1 MKVEKRP
8 KSIQSRLWDLVITS
22 VEVAPLFSIIATRM
36 LDLLC
41 QTFTFCI
48 RGQSVSDLRLL
59 LESGKLDYVLL
70 LLCLSLSGKV
80 ITNKP
85 LQTSIVE
92 TMYLMCTVSKT
103 KEEVEFLF
111 DYPIIRHSLLM
122 FTQNMFI
129 NIIKDSTI
137 TDVLTLRMHVLKIT
151 ILILRVRKV
160 GMELQ

>member
-1 MKVEKRP
+1 
-8 KSIQSRLWDLVITS
+8 
-22 VEVAPLFSIIATRM
+22 
-36 LDLLC
+36 
-41 QTFTFCI
+41 
-48 RGQSVSDLRLL
+48 
-59 LESGKLDYVLL
+59 
-70 LLCLSLSGKV
+70 
-80 ITNKP
+80 
-85 LQTSIVE
+85 
-92 TMYLMCTVSKT
+92 MYLMCTVSKT